1 MIDPEGLV
9 ELANPEAQRLLG
21 VTGKRPETTALPWQ
35 PPEVL
40 REPLRLALKEH
51 IAYSPEQFDRVI
63 VMREA
68 GQEKS
73 FLPRITPIRDPYGYT
88 LGAAVLLEDVT
99 RFRLLD
105 QIKGNLVATA
115 SHELKTPLA
124 SIRLAHHVLL
134 EEKVGSLNAKQS
146 ELLIDARENTER
158 LLDMVNHLLD
168 LARLE
173 KGREHLDYQ
182 LEMPETL
189 LRAAAESIRPRA
201 QDKGIAIALELPP
214 SLPHVS
220 VDSHRMGH
228 ALGNLLDNALT
239 YTDAGGCITL
249 SASVLGD
256 RVILSVADTGIGIPP
271 DQCSRV
277 FERFSRIPG
286 QSRGEGTGL
295 GLAIVHEIVTAH
307 DGTVTCESKPGAGS
321 VFRIE
326 LPARKGMKDEG

>member
-1 MIDPEGLV
+1 MTQSTRAIGTGNLDQVVPVVYRDELGDLAESFNNMARQLRQYRQTDYARLLRAQRTGQATIDSFPHPVLVIDPEGQV

-21 VTGKRPETTALPWQ
+21 VTGKRPDASTLPWQ

-40 REPLRLALKEH
+40 REPLKQALKEQ

-68 GQEKS
+68 GQELS

-88 LGAAVLLEDVT
+88 LGAAVILENVT

-134 EEKVGSLNAKQS
+134 EEKVGPLNAKQS

-173 KGREHLDYQ
+173 KGREHLNYQ
-182 LEMPETL
+182 
-189 LRAAAESIRPRA
+189 PRCPKLCSA
-201 QDKGIAIALELPP
+201 PPP
-214 SLPHVS
+214 SRFVPVP
-220 VDSHRMGH
+220 R
-228 ALGNLLDNALT
+228 T
-239 YTDAGGCITL
+239 KE
-249 SASVLGD
+249 
-256 RVILSVADTGIGIPP
+256 
-271 DQCSRV
+271 SR
-277 FERFSRIPG
+277 SRWN
-286 QSRGEGTGL
+286 S
-295 GLAIVHEIVTAH
+295 
-307 DGTVTCESKPGAGS
+307 
-321 VFRIE
+321 
-326 LPARKGMKDEG
+326 LPACRTFWSTRNGWAML